1 MGISFEELKDITV
14 GEIVD
19 IFTERLNDDQV
30 YDEIEELDDD
40 QVLKFL
46 GVN

>member
-1 MGISFEELKDITV
+1 V

-19 IFTERLNDDQV
+19 IFTERLNDDES
-30 YDEIEELDDD
+30 YDEVEKLDDD
-40 QVLKFL
+40 EVLKFL

>member
-1 MGISFEELKDITV
+1 MGISLEELKDITV